1 MNYSR
6 IPGLLGVYKLQG
18 GKFTKVEGGGVNI
31 DLDKLTDI
39 VMENMRIG
47 EDEAQ
52 KIGLG
57 SLQGFAM
64 ILDDTGFAYINGI
77 LLVVDAMKTNWDL
90 VVKTMEGIMYEKS

>member
-6 IPGLLGVYKLQG
+6 IPGLLGVYKLQA
-18 GKFTKVEGGGVNI
+18 GKFTKVEGEGIKI

-39 VMENMRIG
+39 IMENMRIG

-64 ILDDTGFAYINGI
+64 ILDDTGFAYINGV
-77 LLVVDAMKTNWDL
+77 LLVVDALKTNWDL
-90 VVKTMEGIMYEKS
+90 VVKSLEGMVYES